1 MKNTNLKLNKTKL
14 IARLMLVVMLIV
26 LVIGLLSCKSIDPLD
41 LEGYSSVDE
50 NDWRLIH
57 EITPNPNQYVKNG
70 YEHDIP
76 PTQPNL
82 WSALEAIAYG
92 DETFYLAR
100 IIKNNFYFLCGYENT
115 FHPDWIYKYFRD
127 SYSVDI
133 YDWYKVKNLENIESK
148 IDSNKL
154 RYVYIVFDCYI
165 EEDIINEI
173 DLNCYCKYYLKLD
186 VNSIDGLNVDSLIQ
200 QDEILLLERPNIN
213 KQAQFPFYT
222 KDDLGSYYWLY
233 TNEEG
238 KQYLAMMDKT
248 YGISNG
254 EKTVINDYYEMIYE
268 YYKVLFDDLLECF
281 DPLEE
286 LDSYYSSEEY
296 GYSTRFES
304 ICVTYIGI
312 DFEHLRSA
320 ITDVSLEVNK

>member
-14 IARLMLVVMLIV
+14 VARLMLVVMLIV

-50 NDWRLIH
+50 NDWRLIR

-82 WSALEAIAYG
+82 WSAMETIAHGYK
-92 DETFYLAR
+92 TFYLAQ
-100 IIKNNFYFLCGYENT
+100 IIKSNFYCLCGYESA

-165 EEDIINEI
+165 EEDIINEM
-173 DLNCYCKYYLKLD
+173 DLNYYCKYYLKLD
-186 VNSIDGLNVDSLIQ
+186 VNSIDGLDVDSLIQ
-200 QDEILLLERPNIN
+200 QDEILLIESPDIN

-222 KDDLGSYYWLY
+222 SDDLGFDYWLY

-238 KQYLAMMDKT
+238 KQYLATIDKV
-248 YGISNG
+248 YGILNDRTTIISNPN
-254 EKTVINDYYEMIYE
+254 ERMFE
-268 YYKVLFDDLLECF
+268 YYKNLYEYFE
-281 DPLEE
+281 PLEE
-286 LDSYYSSEEY
+286 LNKNYAGTDYNTSIQ
-296 GYSTRFES
+296 FEQ
-304 ICVTYIGI
+304 IYETYIGI
-312 DFEHLRSA
+312 DFETLRNISVG
-320 ITDVSLEVNK
+320 ILGGE

>member
-14 IARLMLVVMLIV
+14 VARLMLVVMLIV

-50 NDWRLIH
+50 NDCRLIR

-70 YEHDIP
+70 YEYDIP

-92 DETFYLAR
+92 DETFYLSQ
-100 IIKNNFYFLCGYENT
+100 IIKSNFYFLCGYESA

-165 EEDIINEI
+165 EEDIINEM
-173 DLNCYCKYYLKLD
+173 DLNYYCKYYLKLD
-186 VNSIDGLNVDSLIQ
+186 VNSIDGLDVDSLIQ
-200 QDEILLLERPNIN
+200 QDEILLIESPDIN

-222 KDDLGSYYWLY
+222 SDDLGSDYWLY

-238 KQYLAMMDKT
+238 KQYLATMDRI
-248 YGISNG
+248 YGTLNDEITIISNPH
-254 EKTVINDYYEMIYE
+254 EKMFE
-268 YYKVLFDDLLECF
+268 YYQNLHEYFE
-281 DPLEE
+281 PLEE
-286 LDSYYSSEEY
+286 LNKNYAGTDYNTSIQFEEIY
-296 GYSTRFES
+296 EM
-304 ICVTYIGI
+304 YIGI
-312 DFEHLRSA
+312 DFETLRNISVG
-320 ITDVSLEVNK
+320 ILGGE

>member
-14 IARLMLVVMLIV
+14 VAKLMIVVILVAGI
-26 LVIGLLSCKSIDPLD
+26 IGLLGCKSTNPFD

-50 NDWRLIH
+50 NDWRLIR

-92 DETFYLAR
+92 YETFYLVQ
-100 IIKNNFYFLCGYENT
+100 IIKNNFYFLCGYENA
-115 FHPDWIYKYFRD
+115 FHPDWIYKHFRD
-127 SYSVDI
+127 SYSADI

-173 DLNCYCKYYLKLD
+173 DLNYYCKYYLKLD
-186 VNSIDGLNVDSLIQ
+186 VDSIDGLNVDSLIY

-222 KDDLGSYYWLY
+222 KDDLGSNYWLY

-238 KQYLAMMDKT
+238 KQYLATIDKV
-248 YGISNG
+248 YGILNDRTTIISNPN
-254 EKTVINDYYEMIYE
+254 ERMFEYCKNLYE
-268 YYKVLFDDLLECF
+268 YFE
-281 DPLEE
+281 PLEE
-286 LDSYYSSEEY
+286 LNKNYSGTYYNTSIQ
-296 GYSTRFES
+296 FEQ
-304 ICVTYIGI
+304 IYEMYIGI
-312 DFEHLRSA
+312 DFETLRNISVG
-320 ITDVSLEVNK
+320 ILGGE